1 VNVVG
6 RAVPFTCTTEL
17 PAKPDPVAVSVKATP
32 PAATLVG
39 LMLVSVGTPGGVV
52 TVSVAP
58 LDVPPPGAGL
68 NTVMVGVPVL
78 ATSVAGIAAVTWVA
92 DPNVVVRARPLTW
105 TTDAATKP
113 VPVTV
118 SVNAGLPAARLAGF
132 SVAIVGTG
140 LATVT
145 IALVASRVNVLFAYH
160 RTWQV
165 APTVVGATNVTVAL
179 VTPTAGG
186 VLVPF
191 KYA

>member
-1 VNVVG
+1 MVG
-6 RAVPFTCTTEL
+6 P
-17 PAKPDPVAVSVKATP
+17 
-32 PAATLVG
+32 
-39 LMLVSVGTPGGVV
+39 V
-52 TVSVAP
+52 TVRVNA
-58 LDVPPPGAGL
+58 LDSPPPGAGVK
-68 NTVMVGVPVL
+68 TV
-78 ATSVAGIAAVTWVA
+78 IAAVPPVARSAAVIGAVTCVA

-165 APTVVGATNVTVAL
+165 APTVVGATNVTVAP
-179 VTPTAGG
+179 VSPTAGG